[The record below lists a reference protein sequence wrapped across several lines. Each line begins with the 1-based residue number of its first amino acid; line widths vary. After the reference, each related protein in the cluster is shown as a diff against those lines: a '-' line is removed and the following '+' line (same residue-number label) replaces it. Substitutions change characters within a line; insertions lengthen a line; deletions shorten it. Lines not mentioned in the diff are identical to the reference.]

1 MMPSSKVKKP
11 DKTIVPGS
19 RAGSTAEISD
29 TSISSTSDDEIS
41 IEEFSQANL
50 DEDVQGLSD
59 ESIASER
66 EASLNRDE
74 PELDLDRLDPVPP
87 K

>member
-1 MMPSSKVKKP
+1 MPSSKVKKP
-11 DKTIVPGS
+11 DKAIAPGS
-19 RAGSTAEISD
+19 RAGPTAETSD
-29 TSISSTSDDEIS
+29 TSIPSTLDDEIS
-41 IEEFSQANL
+41 IEEFTPASL
-50 DEDVQGLSD
+50 DEEVQDLSD

>member
-1 MMPSSKVKKP
+1 MPSSKVKKP
-11 DKTIVPGS
+11 DKTNVPGS
-19 RAGSTAEISD
+19 GAGSSAENSD
-29 TSISSTSDDEIS
+29 TSTPSTLDDEIL
-41 IEEFSQANL
+41 IEEYIPTNL

-74 PELDLDRLDPVPP
+74 PGLDLDRLDPVPP